1 MLNVH
6 GYLAS
11 LLFLTI
17 CFFILISSTGCDY
30 PGEPEYEGTF
40 LSNHKTSEFSVVDH
54 KGRTTTNFGRNENPS
69 LLTFLFT
76 NCTDVCPIVTSSIR
90 RALALLEDPK
100 EVRVIVVSVD
110 PEGDTEDSVQ
120 KYISK
125 WSLGDN
131 WSYVTGPE
139 ELLQPIWESYFVNPQ
154 LDHSV
159 KNTLNKSFSMKY
171 RVTHTSPVYILD
183 RLGKA
188 KILHTNPIDP
198 KSLAGDIK
206 ILGNK

>member
-1 MLNVH
+1 M
-6 GYLAS
+6 
-11 LLFLTI
+11 
-17 CFFILISSTGCDY
+17 
-30 PGEPEYEGTF
+30 
-40 LSNHKTSEFSVVDH
+40 
-54 KGRTTTNFGRNENPS
+54 
-69 LLTFLFT
+69 
-76 NCTDVCPIVTSSIR
+76 
-90 RALALLEDPK
+90 LEDPK

-159 KNTLNKSFSMKY
+159 KNTLNTVSY
-171 RVTHTSPVYILD
+171 THLTLPTIL
-183 RLGKA
+183 LV
-188 KILHTNPIDP
+188 
-198 KSLAGDIK
+198 
-206 ILGNK
+206 